1 MKPVVDSNS
10 KQVFLCIMR
19 ARNGMGLLFA
29 G

>member
-1 MKPVVDSNS
+1 MKPVVHSNS
-10 KQVFLCIMR
+10 KQVFFCIMH